1 MFTAIGKTQF
11 GQNNKTGTRTEEA
24 RELGAGGAGMTVR
37 SSSLHGNTLVLCTL
51 AVGTACVIVAV
62 TQHSAP
68 TVLSSDVS
76 NRVENGVPVFDWS
89 DTHNVNMFNVACA
102 QGNGQACRDLAA
114 NQAALKELNRQG
126 RAQSRWTGDLSW
138 TKLGDSWYDEFRTA
152 GDEMVPLD
160 DKYEYNELQGQ
171 DLGDTLVPEDDVAFK
186 HQDDDLEDH
195 KIEDIMHRDEES
207 YPRGPHLKVFHGQ
220 QLWSALQRQGLQLLV
235 PGGLKS
241 QQGIQSLVVDLCG
254 PDSPYCGPTRP
265 SEDHNA
271 DAVLTEPDE
280 YGGWL
285 NTVYEC
291 CPCLGRTATNSR
303 IGYDQFENNGYY
315 NPYTMNLCRPCG
327 GCT

>member
-1 MFTAIGKTQF
+1 MP
-11 GQNNKTGTRTEEA
+11 EA
-24 RELGAGGAGMTVR
+24 RLVTLCVLG
-37 SSSLHGNTLVLCTL
+37 LCAL
-51 AVGTACVIVAV
+51 SGLFVA
-62 TQHSAP
+62 QRP
-68 TVLSSDVS
+68 GRTVLVG
-76 NRVENGVPVFDWS
+76 EVPAFDWS
-89 DTHNVNMFNVACA
+89 DTHNVNMLNVACA
-102 QGNGQACRDLAA
+102 QGNDQACRDLAA
-114 NQAALKELNRQG
+114 NMDALDELNRQG
-126 RAQSRWTGDLSW
+126 RAKNRWSGDLFW
-138 TKLGDSWYDEFRTA
+138 DTPGDSWYDKFRTA

-171 DLGDTLVPEDDVAFK
+171 DLGSTLVPEDDVAFK

-207 YPRGPHLKVFHGQ
+207 YPRGPHLKVFEGQ
-220 QLWSALQRQGLQLLV
+220 QLRLRTLERQGLRMRV
-235 PGGLKS
+235 PGGLES
-241 QQGIQSLVVDLCG
+241 QRGIQSLVVDLCG

-265 SEDHNA
+265 SEDNNA
-271 DAVLTEPDE
+271 DVVLTEPDE

-303 IGYDQFENNGYY
+303 IGYDQFEHNGYY